1 MSRDYRIN
9 TFGLTE
15 EQNALVEN
23 NIPTRDYE
31 VFDTDAP
38 TDLIASNCEVLII

>member
-23 NIPTRDYE
+23 NIPTRDYSATFS
-31 VFDTDAP
+31 VAFQT
-38 TDLIASNCEVLII
+38 VLFLS